1 MVALPQCLQG
11 SRFLLL
17 LRMGNW
23 VLRVIFSFLFLFP
36 LQVSRHLQISYE
48 VRQVHEVLILL
59 NIRSLPQALNVAF
72 KNCTLF

>member
-36 LQVSRHLQISYE
+36 LQVSRHLQISCE
-48 VRQVHEVLILL
+48 VRQVHEVILLL

>member
-23 VLRVIFSFLFLFP
+23 VRRVIFSFLFLFP